1 MIAKSV
7 VIATMLLFSSFGLA
21 APAAIGT
28 ASARGEMRVDGYTVR
43 DSATVF
49 NGSTVE
55 TGDAGAVV
63 RLARNTEI
71 KLAADSRG
79 TLFRDHLLLSRGET
93 ELTASHPFRLEVNGL
108 DVLLSSPNTNAVVSV
123 NKANTVEVAALAGAL
138 RVTNSGGALLAR
150 VTPGAT
156 ASLSSAPAGTAPST
170 SAFSDVGK
178 VTYVNGHYYLTSS
191 ATGARYEIVGKD
203 LQQYVGKKVAI
214 HGTVQAGTAQNPVAV
229 AINSVALS
237 GGAAAGMPVLG
248 KVLLGTG
255 IAGGGAVVGYVVS
268 SAASP

>member
-7 VIATMLLFSSFGLA
+7 VIATMLFSSSFGLA

-28 ASARGEMRVDGYTVR
+28 ASARGELRVDGYTVR

-49 NGSTVE
+49 NGSTLE

-63 RLARNTEI
+63 RLTSNTEI

-93 ELTASHPFRLEVNGL
+93 ELTTSHPFRLEVNGL
-108 DVLLSSPNTNAVVSV
+108 DVLPSSPNTNAVVSL
-123 NKANTVEVAALAGAL
+123 NTANTVEVAALTGAL
-138 RVTNSGGALLAR
+138 KVTNSNGALLAR
-150 VTPGAT
+150 VSPGAA
-156 ASLSSAPAGTAPST
+156 ASLSSAPAGTAPPT
-170 SAFSDVGK
+170 AAFSDVGK
-178 VTYVNGHYYLTSS
+178 VTYANGHYYLTSS
-191 ATGARYEIVGKD
+191 TTGARYEIVGKG
-203 LQQYVGKKVAI
+203 LNQYVGKKVAI
-214 HGTVQAGTAQNPVAV
+214 RGTVQVGTAQNPVSVMVSSV
-229 AINSVALS
+229 AIR
-237 GGAAAGMPVLG
+237 GGAAAGMPALG